1 MPDSVALL
9 GLVLFWA
16 SLFWL
21 PLNIYRAVKIQ
32 TGARMWAIAGCLSFG
47 MVLMGYTRAMA
58 SGNLNEAL
66 AWSVAWI
73 MPLGLSIY
81 VRNLPGCVAKTA
93 DKYVVAAAIVS
104 FLPLGR
110 KIPEILQ
117 VISQT
122 LW

>member
-9 GLVLFWA
+9 GLILFWVA
-16 SLFWL
+16 LWWL
-21 PLNIYRAVKIQ
+21 PLNIYRAVKISG
-32 TGARMWAIAGCLSFG
+32 GARIWAIAACLSFG
-47 MVLMGYTRAMA
+47 MVFMGYTKAMA

-81 VRNLPGCVAKTA
+81 VRKLPGSLALTW
-93 DKYVVAAAIVS
+93 DKYLVAAAVVS

-117 VISQT
+117 KISGM